1 MVSVHFGVLHICLRS
16 SHRGSERCAAGFLSS
31 ARSLWE
37 ASATCWAVVLLK
49 ERGDLMEMERSTGL
63 LSIQDPVF
71 PSICCNYSV
80 DVPYEVQSPGLGV
93 STLVPFPRALSLD
106 RGSGVRAVWVLSSA
120 TPGTWPSAC
129 LVLVDVTAVSVITGD
144 ETSPLQDSPRHC
156 GAAGLGRAAEALPWL
171 PSEAGPA
178 SLRAARVSSKAIEAN
193 LASLTADLV
202 ACHSHRPIC
211 TMVNKSCS

>member
-1 MVSVHFGVLHICLRS
+1 MPQIISPRQRVLRCGVPEQCQVSLGGVSDLLG
-16 SHRGSERCAAGFLSS
+16 RGLAQRTG
-31 ARSLWE
+31 
-37 ASATCWAVVLLK
+37 V
-49 ERGDLMEMERSTGL
+49 LMEMEQSTGL
-63 LSIQDPVF
+63 LSIQGPVF
-71 PSICCNYSV
+71 PRICCNYSV
-80 DVPYEVQSPGLGV
+80 HVLYEVQSAGLGG

-106 RGSGVRAVWVLSSA
+106 RGSGVWAVWVLSSA
-120 TPGTWPSAC
+120 TPGTWPLVC
-129 LVLVDVTAVSVITGD
+129 LVLVDTTAVSVITGD

-156 GAAGLGRAAEALPWL
+156 GAAGLGRAAEPLPWL